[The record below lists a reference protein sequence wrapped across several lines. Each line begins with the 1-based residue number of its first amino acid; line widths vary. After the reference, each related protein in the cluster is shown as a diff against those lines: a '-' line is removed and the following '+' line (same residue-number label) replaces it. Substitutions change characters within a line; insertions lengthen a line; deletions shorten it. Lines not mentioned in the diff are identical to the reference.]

1 MPPSSL
7 DAELEGLREE
17 QSLWRLDAEE
27 RGRGWG
33 ERHLASPLIPPV
45 PASGGQG
52 SLVNVLN
59 SLEELV
65 HWDLEQRRAEGGSLS
80 QWTSDRHGPG
90 GHMSWC
96 SQFIPAIL
104 EPFYLFFGCAT
115 WLMGS

>member
-1 MPPSSL
+1 MGG
-7 DAELEGLREE
+7 AERVEAGCGGEG
-17 QSLWRLDAEE
+17 A
-27 RGRGWG
+27 GAGG
-33 ERHLASPLIPPV
+33 EISPLIPPV
-45 PASGGQG
+45 PAGGGQD

-96 SQFIPAIL
+96 SQFTPAIL